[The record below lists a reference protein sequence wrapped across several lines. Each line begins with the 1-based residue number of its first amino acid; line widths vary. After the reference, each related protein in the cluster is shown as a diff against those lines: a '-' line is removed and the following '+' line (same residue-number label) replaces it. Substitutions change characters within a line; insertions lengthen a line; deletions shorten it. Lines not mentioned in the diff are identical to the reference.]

1 MAADFFTVEV
11 WTKRGLQRI
20 MVLFFIDLAKRHV
33 ETAGGPVAKV
43 SLRKAH
49 QDLIG

>member
-1 MAADFFTVEV
+1 LWFY
-11 WTKRGLQRI
+11 RGGLDEAGQQRI

-33 ETAGGPVAKV
+33 ETAGGSVAKV

-49 QDLIG
+49 EDLIG